1 MTRQDPNDKTRPQP
15 EDKTPTRR
23 QGPNDKRKIKRN
35 KRSRCLTQK
44 LLWTGPRACTKQDP
58 STSRMLRQACAKVDA
73 RKAEL
78 NKLNEHQEAY

>member
-35 KRSRCLTQK
+35 KRSRCLKQR
-44 LLWTGPRACTKQDP
+44 LLWAGPKACTKQDT
-58 STSRMLRQACAKVDA
+58 SSSRMLGQACTKLVSGQIQEIEQFKEKV
-73 RKAEL
+73 
-78 NKLNEHQEAY
+78 Y

>member
-35 KRSRCLTQK
+35 KRSRCLRQK
-44 LLWTGPRACTKQDP
+44 LLWTGPNARGFLRAGIWGGSLYQDVFFREQQIKQF
-58 STSRMLRQACAKVDA
+58 K
-73 RKAEL
+73 E
-78 NKLNEHQEAY
+78 KLY

>member
-35 KRSRCLTQK
+35 KRSRCLKQK
-44 LLWTGPRACTKQDP
+44 LLWTGPKACTKQDP
-58 STSRMLRQACAKVDA
+58 SSSRKLRQACAKVVF
-73 RKAEL
+73 RQIKEIEQFKE
-78 NKLNEHQEAY
+78 KLY